1 MLNIDSL
8 PWDELHAQLD
18 ETGFART
25 GVPVLSRDECDQ
37 IATLYDAGAFR
48 SRVDMARHRFGEG
61 EYKYFDHPLPEAVT
75 ALREQLYPHLAQ
87 AANRW
92 AELLNEQTRYPG
104 DLDSFLATCHAA
116 GQTKPTPLILR
127 YAPGGYNALHQD
139 IYGEIAFPF
148 QALTV
153 LSRKG
158 TDFAGGESVLVEQR
172 PRAQSRAHVIS
183 LDQGELLLFPT
194 RQRPA
199 RSTKGH
205 YRAAIRHGVAT
216 LSRGERFSLGV
227 IFHDAT

>member
-18 ETGFART
+18 ESGFART

-37 IATLYDAGAFR
+37 IAKLYDGGAFR

-61 EYKYFDHPLPEAVT
+61 EYKYFDHPLPDPVT
-75 ALREQLYPHLAQ
+75 VLRRTLYPHLAQ

-92 AELLNEQTRYPG
+92 AELLNEETRYPG
-104 DLDSFLATCHAA
+104 DLDSFLETCHAA
-116 GQTKPTPLILR
+116 GQTRPTPLILR

-139 IYGEIAFPF
+139 IYGDIAFPF

-158 TDFAGGESVLVEQR
+158 TDFDGGESVLVEQR

-199 RSTKGH
+199 PSTKGH

-227 IFHDAT
+227 IFHDAA

>member
-8 PWDELHAQLD
+8 PWHELHAQLD

-37 IATLYDAGAFR
+37 IAELYDRGTFR

-61 EYKYFDHPLPEAVT
+61 EYKYFGHPLPDPIQT
-75 ALREQLYPHLAQ
+75 LREQLYPHLAQ

-92 AELLNEQTRYPG
+92 AELLDEEDRYPATLP
-104 DLDSFLATCHAA
+104 DFLQRCHDA
-116 GQTKPTPLILR
+116 GQTKPTPLLLR

-139 IYGEIAFPF
+139 IYGDVAFPF

-153 LSRKG
+153 LSRRG
-158 TDFAGGESVLVEQR
+158 QDFDGGESVLVEQR

-183 LDQGELLLFPT
+183 LEQGELLLFPT

-199 RSTKGH
+199 RSAKGH

-227 IFHDAT
+227 IFHDAA